1 MGGATARGA
10 APVVAK
16 IAKQQGAMAV
26 AVAAT
31 PNSLPA
37 RQASDQVC
45 SQSQGALSRSK
56 AKAHF
61 A

>member
-10 APVVAK
+10 APVVAE

-31 PNSLPA
+31 PRSLPA
-37 RQASDQVC
+37 RQASNQVC
-45 SQSQGALSRSK
+45 SQPQGALSRS
-56 AKAHF
+56 
-61 A
+61 